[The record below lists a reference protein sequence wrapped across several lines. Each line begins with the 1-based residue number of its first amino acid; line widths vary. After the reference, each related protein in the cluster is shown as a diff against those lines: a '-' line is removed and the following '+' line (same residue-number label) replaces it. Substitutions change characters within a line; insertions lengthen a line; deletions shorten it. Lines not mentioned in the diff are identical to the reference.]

1 MQPTPK
7 VQSPAAVVGLSLV
20 TLGVYG
26 LFWYHRINREMRD
39 AGRAHHDAEL
49 AASKPARSVWAL
61 VVGGFVIVPAVVSIA
76 RAAGRLDRCEALA
89 GIEPRG
95 TGAITALAA
104 GAYLSGFALAF
115 VPPGA
120 AAVLL
125 LVDLACWFTAS
136 VAMQRRL
143 NAVWRGASLRTVPER
158 PDEAVT
164 AA

>member
-1 MQPTPK
+1 MHTTPTC
-7 VQSPAAVVGLSLV
+7 
-20 TLGVYG
+20 
-26 LFWYHRINREMRD
+26 RM
-39 AGRAHHDAEL
+39 
-49 AASKPARSVWAL
+49 
-61 VVGGFVIVPAVVSIA
+61 GGFVIVPALVSVA

-95 TGAITALAA
+95 TGTVTALAA

-125 LVDLACWFTAS
+125 VVDLACWAAAT
-136 VAMQRRL
+136 VAIQRRL
-143 NAVWRGASLRTVPER
+143 NTVWRGASLRTAPER
-158 PDEAVT
+158 TDEAVT